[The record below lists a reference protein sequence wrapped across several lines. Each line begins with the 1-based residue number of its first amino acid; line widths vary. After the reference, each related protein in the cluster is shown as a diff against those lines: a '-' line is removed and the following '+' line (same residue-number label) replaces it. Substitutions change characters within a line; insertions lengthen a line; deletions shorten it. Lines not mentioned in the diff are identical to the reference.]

1 MKRNALEDLLQWKNS
16 PHRKPMILRGSRQTG
31 KTWLM
36 KEFGK
41 TAYKN
46 YVYFNFDEQPE
57 LKSLFETN
65 KNPHR
70 LIELLSLI
78 AGIKIEPQHTL
89 VIFDEIQECSEAL
102 NALKYFYEKANEY
115 HIISAGS
122 LLGTLLSSPKSY
134 PVGMV
139 NLLNIYPL
147 SFEEFLQ
154 AVSSNLFT
162 YYQTITPDT
171 QIEDY
176 FHHQLIEL
184 YNYYLI
190 IGGMPEC
197 VSSWL
202 EEKNVQRISQIQQ
215 ELIEIYKNDFSKHN
229 GKVNSGRILL
239 TFNSIP
245 SQLAKT
251 NEKFIYGAIKSGARA
266 REFEEAIEW
275 LNAAG
280 MVNKVHNVSKVAYPL
295 PIYEKMDNF
304 KLFLFD
310 TGLLKTMAGISNDA
324 VLLNKDFQFKG
335 ALTENFVLQQ
345 LKTVLDVEP
354 YFYADKNMELDFVVQ
369 LNDMLIPL
377 EVKAGE
383 NVKSVSLKKALNF
396 DVFPYGIRF
405 SKLNFKKEER
415 IINLPLYLVN
425 KIDKIL

>member
-1 MKRNALEDLLQWKNS
+1 MIRNALEDLLQWKNS